1 MRRLL
6 IAICCLLLL
15 NQCNKKEVLLPVIPI
30 DGIER
35 IENHSSIWI
44 FFETSEGDTL
54 AVLNKNNKLINTNWI
69 FNIDRR
75 LPMKQV
81 IPQLEILQRDRNK
94 DSMHKKEGMK
104 NFFSYAD
111 TKNERISLVEFSE
124 IEFAE
129 YNGQEGATPIARDS
143 ICLIPLL
150 LSGENIQAGGRNY
163 SLDQVNEIGEVI
175 ATCDSISAPYFQ
187 LQYSGDLSFQQYLAA
202 RAGLASAEL
211 PIDNTEVILTLK

>member
-1 MRRLL
+1 MPRLL

-15 NQCNKKEVLLPVIPI
+15 NQCNEKEVLLPVIPI

-44 FFETSEGDTL
+44 FFETSDGEAL

-75 LPMKQV
+75 LPMNQL

-111 TKNERISLVEFSE
+111 TKNERISLVEFQE

-129 YNGQEGATPIARDS
+129 SNGSEGTTPIARDS
-143 ICLIPLL
+143 TCLVPLHI
-150 LSGENIQAGGRNY
+150 SGESLQVGGRNY
-163 SLDQVNEIGEVI
+163 SLDRVNEIRELI
-175 ATCDSISAPYFQ
+175 ATCDSTSAAYFQ
-187 LQYSGDLSFQQYLAA
+187 LQYSGELSFQQYLSVRAA
-202 RAGLASAEL
+202 LASAEL
-211 PIDNTEVILTLK
+211 PIDNTEVIHTLK